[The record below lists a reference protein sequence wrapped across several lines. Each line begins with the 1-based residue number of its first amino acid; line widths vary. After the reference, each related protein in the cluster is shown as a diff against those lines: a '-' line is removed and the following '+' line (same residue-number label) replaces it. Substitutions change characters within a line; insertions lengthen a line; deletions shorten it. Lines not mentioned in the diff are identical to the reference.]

1 MENEEKEVFTAEEIK
16 EQAYEEIIKDVIE
29 EIDSR
34 EENLKVYY
42 PYFVINKKLQ
52 DENIEAVC
60 PSRPIPNIIAS
71 K

>member
-1 MENEEKEVFTAEEIK
+1 MKKKESPYIDGLDQIDIK
-16 EQAYEEIIKDVIE
+16 NIE
-29 EIDSR
+29 SFPCFWQQCF
-34 EENLKVYY
+34 LKR
-42 PYFVINKKLQ
+42 FFKKLQ